1 MNTPK
6 IYTIVARTENERVN
20 RKGTGYEK
28 PSRFSG
34 PAESLSVTP
43 ELKFLA
49 WVTVLT
55 ALIRVPWML
64 NKVAIRGISTVSRY
78 PRDSEPL
85 SPWAHRLWVAHED
98 AVDNLI
104 VFAVLVGLLHA
115 SGHSN
120 SVTVVASAVYFWA
133 RLVHVLVYAFAVPWV
148 KTLAHVA
155 GFGAILVLAWEV
167 LALTF

>member
-1 MNTPK
+1 
-6 IYTIVARTENERVN
+6 
-20 RKGTGYEK
+20 
-28 PSRFSG
+28 
-34 PAESLSVTP
+34 VTV
-43 ELKFLA
+43 ELKYLA

-64 NKVAIRGISTVSRY
+64 NKVAIRGISKVSRY

-104 VFAVLVGLLHA
+104 VFAVLVVLLHLDGYSSSLTILA
-115 SGHSN
+115 
-120 SVTVVASAVYFWA
+120 AAVYFWA

-155 GFGAILVLAWEV
+155 AFGAILVLAWQV

>member
-1 MNTPK
+1 
-6 IYTIVARTENERVN
+6 VARTENERVN

-28 PSRFSG
+28 LFCLPG
-34 PAESLSVTP
+34 PAESSSVNA
-43 ELKFLA
+43 ELKYLA

-64 NKVAIRGISTVSRY
+64 NKVAVRGISKASGY

-104 VFAVLVGLLHA
+104 VFAVLVGLLHTTGQ
-115 SGHSN
+115 ST
-120 SVTVVASAVYFWA
+120 SVTVLASAVYFWA
-133 RLVHVLVYAFAVPWV
+133 RLVHVLVYAFAIPWV
-148 KTLAHVA
+148 KTAAHVT

-167 LALTF
+167 LALTL